1 MKKITCLLLL
11 LTAFQV
17 NAQEFR
23 YAARAGLNLADKTNT
38 SGTFKPGLN
47 FGVSA
52 EYLVTPVF
60 SAEAGIYYS
69 MQGSKFKFANTDL
82 VHNYINIPLL
92 AKYYVHRGL
101 NIFAGPQLGIKAT
114 VNKQA
119 FGIKNKELEA
129 GRVEGDMVKPFD
141 LSAVIGVGYLLE
153 NGFFVSANINA
164 GLTNTAKNQ
173 FTYYDKSAGKVISH
187 STDKESFK
195 NIVIQFNFGY
205 RF

>member
-1 MKKITCLLLL
+1 MKKIACLLLV

-17 NAQEFR
+17 NAQEIR

-52 EYLVTPVF
+52 EYPVTPVF
-60 SAEAGIYYS
+60 SAEAGLYYS

-82 VHNYINIPLL
+82 QHNYLNIPIL
-92 AKYYVHRGL
+92 AKYYIDGGL
-101 NIFAGPQLGIKAT
+101 NIFAGPQLGIKAN

-119 FGIKNKELEA
+119 FASKEYEA
-129 GRVEGDMVKPFD
+129 VRVEDDMVKPFD
-141 LSAVIGVGYLLE
+141 FSLVIGAGYLLE

-164 GLTNTAKNQ
+164 GLTNTAKSQLSLYNEL
-173 FTYYDKSAGKVISH
+173 TGKNNFYP
-187 STDKESFK
+187 TDKKSFK

>member
-1 MKKITCLLLL
+1 MKKIVCLLLL
-11 LTAFQV
+11 LTSFQI
-17 NAQEFR
+17 NAQTFR

-52 EYLVTPVF
+52 EYLLTPLF
-60 SAEAGIYYS
+60 SAEAGLYYS

-82 VHNYINIPLL
+82 EHNYLNIPVL
-92 AKYYVHRGL
+92 AKYYVDRGL
-101 NIFAGPQLGIKAT
+101 SLFAGPQLGIKAN

-119 FGIKNKELEA
+119 FGSKDFEKE
-129 GRVEGDMVKPFD
+129 RVEGDMVKPFD
-141 LSAVIGVGYLLE
+141 LSAVIGAGYLLE

-164 GLTNTAKNQ
+164 GLTNTAKSQ
-173 FTYYDKSAGKVISH
+173 FSYYNNNGKITSH
-187 STDKESFK
+187 ATDKKSFK

-205 RF
+205 CF

>member
-1 MKKITCLLLL
+1 MKKIACLLLL

-23 YAARAGLNLADKTNT
+23 YAARAGLNLANKTNT

-60 SAEAGIYYS
+60 SAEAGLYYS

-82 VHNYINIPLL
+82 QHNYLNIPIL
-92 AKYYVHRGL
+92 AKYYVHRGF
-101 NIFAGPQLGIKAT
+101 NIFAGPQIGIKAN

-119 FGIKNKELEA
+119 FGSKEFETK
-129 GRVEGDMVKPFD
+129 RVEGDMVKPFD
-141 LSAVIGVGYLLE
+141 LSAVIGAGYLLE

-164 GLTNTAKNQ
+164 GLTNTAKDQ
-173 FTYYDKSAGKVISH
+173 FTYYNELTGKNTYP
-187 STDKESFK
+187 TDKESFK
-195 NIVIQFNFGY
+195 NLVIQLNFGY
-205 RF
+205 SF

>member
-1 MKKITCLLLL
+1 MKKIACLLLL

-17 NAQEFR
+17 NAQELR

-60 SAEAGIYYS
+60 SAEAGLYYS

-82 VHNYINIPLL
+82 EHNYLNIPIL

-101 NIFAGPQLGIKAT
+101 NFFAGPQLGIKAN

-119 FGIKNKELEA
+119 FGSKKYEA
-129 GRVEGDMVKPFD
+129 ARVEGDMVKPFD
-141 LSAVIGVGYLLE
+141 FSVVIGGGYLFE

-164 GLTNTAKNQ
+164 GLTNTAKSQ
-173 FTYYDKSAGKVISH
+173 FAYFNELAGKVISY